1 MDSSLAT
8 LLPRLLPL
16 RPLPLPLVAV
26 AVRQDVVGLLVA
38 VECRRVRLYLLSR
51 KRSEVMPNASNATES
66 DVGTENPLQQ

>member
-1 MDSSLAT
+1 
-8 LLPRLLPL
+8 
-16 RPLPLPLVAV
+16 VAV